1 LPAAAASGLASAIRL
16 PAAAS
21 GLHARALAAS
31 NLLQLLQCQAYRDQL
46 NTQVLTGVRS
56 NNRDAL
62 DIAGKLPL
70 AVKALEMGISLGDFN
85 IDPAQAG
92 GLLGKFDAAVGG
104 ASGAASEGVEIKGAG
119 STSGPRTFKISR
131 LRPGTPFEHLMLVL
145 RQADPTDWTDVR
157 QLDSLFWLGYMPR
170 SAFDQAVAAKA
181 GAAGQAELKA
191 SITIDSQRPS
201 WLGRFVTFV
210 PFHKLNKAWWDAH
223 VRGGQPRV

>member
-1 LPAAAASGLASAIRL
+1 MYC
-16 PAAAS
+16 
-21 GLHARALAAS
+21 
-31 NLLQLLQCQAYRDQL
+31 NQL
-46 NTQVLTGVRS
+46 NAQLYAGVRS
-56 NNRDAL
+56 NKRDAL
-62 DIAGKLPL
+62 DRAGKVPM
-70 AVKALEMGISLGDFN
+70 AIKALQMGISLGDFH
-85 IDPAQAG
+85 IDPARAG

-131 LRPGTPFEHLMLVL
+131 LRPGTPFQHLMLVL

-181 GAAGQAELKA
+181 GAAGQTELKA

-201 WLGRFVTFV
+201 WLGRFMTLV
-210 PFHKLNKAWWDAH
+210 PFHKLDKAWWDAH
-223 VRGGQPRV
+223 VCGGQPRV

>member
-1 LPAAAASGLASAIRL
+1 M
-16 PAAAS
+16 
-21 GLHARALAAS
+21 H
-31 NLLQLLQCQAYRDQL
+31 CQAYRDHI
-46 NTQVLTGVRS
+46 NAEMRMDVRS
-56 NNRDAL
+56 NKRDAL
-62 DIAGKLPL
+62 DRAGKVPM
-70 AVKALEMGISLGDFN
+70 AIKALQMGISLGDFH

-104 ASGAASEGVEIKGAG
+104 GASGAASEGVEIKGAW

-170 SAFDQAVAAKA
+170 SAFDQAMAAKA
-181 GAAGQAELKA
+181 GAAGQTELKA

-201 WLGRFVTFV
+201 WLGRFMTLV
-210 PFHKLNKAWWDAH
+210 PFHKLDRAWWDAH
-223 VRGGQPRV
+223 VCGGQPRV